1 MAPDAP
7 DRRSRRRRLTR
18 AERWALDG
26 LGVTLLA
33 IGTVGLVVPL
43 LPTFEFWL
51 GAVLCFLKTRPGA
64 VRPLLRKP
72 VIGPAI
78 IRFIRWRPFG
88 GRKRLSR

>member
-1 MAPDAP
+1 MV
-7 DRRSRRRRLTR
+7 
-18 AERWALDG
+18 DG
-26 LGVTLLA
+26 LGFTLLA
-33 IGTVGLVVPL
+33 IGAVGLVVPL

-78 IRFIRWRPFG
+78 IRFIRWRPCDG
-88 GRKRLSR
+88 LGRKVTPG